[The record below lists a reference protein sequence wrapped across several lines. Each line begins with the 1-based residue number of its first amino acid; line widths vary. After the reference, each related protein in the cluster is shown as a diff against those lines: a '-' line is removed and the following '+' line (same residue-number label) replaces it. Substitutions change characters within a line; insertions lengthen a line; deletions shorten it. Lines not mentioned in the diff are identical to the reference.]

1 MYELQIGAS
10 FLFFSLT
17 LSFSLLLLSETGA
30 QGLTLLSSSSLR
42 SQSADAALTN
52 YLRLPS
58 LAHAEVLTNGD
69 ELICRLRCGAPIGYE
84 FPAILKEPI
93 KREPA

>member
-1 MYELQIGAS
+1 MELNISPNVYELQIGAS
-10 FLFFSLT
+10 FFFSL
-17 LSFSLLLLSETGA
+17 FFPETGA
-30 QGLTLLSSSSLR
+30 QGLTLLSSSFLK

-69 ELICRLRCGAPIGYE
+69 ELICRLCSSPPIGYE
-84 FPAILKEPI
+84 FH
-93 KREPA
+93 RF